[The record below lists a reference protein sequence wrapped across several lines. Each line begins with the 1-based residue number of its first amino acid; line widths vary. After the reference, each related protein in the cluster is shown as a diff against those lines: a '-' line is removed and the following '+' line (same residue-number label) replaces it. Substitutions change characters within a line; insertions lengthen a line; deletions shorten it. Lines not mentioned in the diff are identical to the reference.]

1 MINNNLTIPSGLQI
15 NLFNYKK
22 NNLLNNNNISNINL
36 FSKVSETPLSG
47 LLPHFINRDND
58 IISLN
63 STQIG
68 GNLRD
73 NSRHFS
79 YNGNSD
85 LNNNSEFNLDLGE
98 VGEIGNQPN
107 DSLVCSAELSN
118 NISQSGGNLRDNSR
132 HFSYDGN
139 SDLNNNSEFGLE
151 LGEVGEI
158 GNQPNDSLVCSAE
171 LNNLN

>member
-47 LLPHFINRDND
+47 LLPNFINRDND

-63 STQIG
+63 SAQIG
-68 GNLRD
+68 GDIRD
-73 NSRHFS
+73 KSRHFN
-79 YNGNSD
+79 YDGDMD
-85 LNNNSEFNLDLGE
+85 LNS
-98 VGEIGNQPN
+98 
-107 DSLVCSAELSN
+107 
-118 NISQSGGNLRDNSR
+118 
-132 HFSYDGN
+132 H
-139 SDLNNNSEFGLE
+139 SEFGLE
-151 LGEVGEI
+151 LGETGEV
-158 GNQPNDSLVCSAE
+158 GNQPNDSLTCSAE

>member
-85 LNNNSEFNLDLGE
+85 LNNNSEFNLDL
-98 VGEIGNQPN
+98 
-107 DSLVCSAELSN
+107 
-118 NISQSGGNLRDNSR
+118 
-132 HFSYDGN
+132 
-139 SDLNNNSEFGLE
+139 
-151 LGEVGEI
+151 
-158 GNQPNDSLVCSAE
+158 
-171 LNNLN
+171 